1 MTAFCVRKNKDSMP
15 KALRDSTKKFPKL
28 SYWMAS
34 ATLCAVWL
42 LSPLDAR
49 QPPAPSAPVDPVQD
63 RTNPATMQSFQIP
76 SHGAM
81 LNALVYV
88 AAGSGRHP
96 AVVLLHGFPGNE
108 RNLDLAQDIRR
119 AGWDVLYFNY
129 RGSWGSPG
137 DFSFSHGIEDTSAA
151 VDYLRSSQMAK
162 ILRLDPTRIVL
173 IGHSMGGFMAV
184 QDAASDGSIL
194 AVGLI
199 SAADLGGRIPQPLS
213 RADAA

>member
-1 MTAFCVRKNKDSMP
+1 MTTSCIRKN
-15 KALRDSTKKFPKL
+15 RDSRPKPYSGSVKRAAKFRHR
-28 SYWMAS
+28 MAT
-34 ATLCAVWL
+34 ALCAVCIL
-42 LSPLDAR
+42 CPLDAQ

-63 RTNPATMQSFQIP
+63 RTNPAAMQSFQIP

-129 RGSWGSPG
+129 RGSWGSSG
-137 DFSFSHGIEDTSAA
+137 GFSFSHSIEDTAEA
-151 VDYLRSSQMAK
+151 VAYLRQPPMA
-162 ILRLDPTRIVL
+162 RLL
-173 IGHSMGGFMAV
+173 
-184 QDAASDGSIL
+184 QL
-194 AVGLI
+194 
-199 SAADLGGRIPQPLS
+199 
-213 RADAA
+213 

>member
-15 KALRDSTKKFPKL
+15 KPHPDSTKKFPKL
-28 SYWMAS
+28 PYRIAS

-42 LSPLDAR
+42 LFPLDAG

-63 RTNPATMQSFQIP
+63 RSSPAVMQSFQIP

-108 RNLDLAQDIRR
+108 RNLDLAQDICR
-119 AGWDVLYFNY
+119 AGWGVL
-129 RGSWGSPG
+129 S
-137 DFSFSHGIEDTSAA
+137 
-151 VDYLRSSQMAK
+151 
-162 ILRLDPTRIVL
+162 
-173 IGHSMGGFMAV
+173 
-184 QDAASDGSIL
+184 
-194 AVGLI
+194 
-199 SAADLGGRIPQPLS
+199 
-213 RADAA
+213 